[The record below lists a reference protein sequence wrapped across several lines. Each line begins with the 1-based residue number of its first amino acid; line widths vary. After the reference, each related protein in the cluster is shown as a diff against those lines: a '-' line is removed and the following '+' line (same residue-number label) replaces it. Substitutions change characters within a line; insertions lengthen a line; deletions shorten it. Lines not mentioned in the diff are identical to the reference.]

1 MRSGA
6 LLGDPSMTS
15 SDARNAATDESCMAR
30 ALELARLGWGQV
42 APNPMV
48 GAVIA
53 NYGSIVGEGAHRRF
67 GESHAEVEALNAAGE
82 HARGATMYVTL
93 EPCTHHG
100 KTPPCVDAIIR
111 AGVSRVVVAVRDP
124 NPAAGGG
131 VERIQAAGIRVDVGV
146 LADDAAELNA
156 AFLHWFRSDRPWVTL
171 KLAVSLDAAI
181 AYASRTSSWLTGPE
195 ARRRV
200 HHIRAGSDA
209 IAVGMGTV
217 LADDPMLTVRDADPP
232 RIAPTRVI
240 FSRTGRLP
248 VTSRL
253 AQRTD
258 EAPVLVL
265 GAIPD
270 PSYEHTLRK
279 LGVDL
284 VNSSSLT
291 DSLQQLRARGMQ
303 SLLVEGGASLTAS
316 FLEEDLIDR
325 LVLFQ
330 APIVLGAGALPAFGR
345 FSSEVLGDVARFR
358 PLRSEWIGDDH
369 MMVLAPK
376 GRRPGAG

>member
-1 MRSGA
+1 
-6 LLGDPSMTS
+6 MTP
-15 SDARNAATDESCMAR
+15 SDARKGTNDESWMAR
-30 ALELARLGWGQV
+30 ALELAQLGWGQV
-42 APNPMV
+42 SPNPLV
-48 GAVIA
+48 GAVVVKDHVA
-53 NYGSIVGEGAHRRF
+53 VGEGAHRRF
-67 GESHAEVEALNAAGE
+67 GSAHAEVEALATAGE
-82 HARGATMYVTL
+82 RARGATMYVTL
-93 EPCTHHG
+93 EPCNHQG

-111 AGVSRVVVAVRDP
+111 AAVARVVIAVRDP
-124 NPAAGGG
+124 NPAASGG
-131 VERIQAAGIRVDVGV
+131 VERLQAAGIRVDVGV
-146 LADDAAELNA
+146 LADDAAEVNA
-156 AFLHWFRSDRPWVTL
+156 AFLHSFRSDRPWVTL

-181 AYASRTSSWLTGPE
+181 AHASRTSSWLTGPE

-258 EAPVLVL
+258 EAPVLVFC
-265 GAIPD
+265 AVPD
-270 PSYEHTLRK
+270 PSYEHTLRE

-291 DSLQQLRARGMQ
+291 ESLQLLRARGIQ
-303 SLLVEGGASLTAS
+303 SLLVEGGAALTAS
-316 FLEEDLIDR
+316 FLEEGLIDR

-330 APIVLGAGALPAFGR
+330 APIVLGEGALPAFGR
-345 FSSEVLGDVARFR
+345 YSSAVTGDAARFR
-358 PLRSEWIGDDH
+358 PLRSERIGDDYLS
-369 MMVLAPK
+369 VYAPQER
-376 GRRPGAG
+376 GNSTG